1 MMINGTTSSTIISL
15 DQTMSI
21 ISMSFAIVI
30 IYLLI
35 STSDQIKGWRQERCW
50 SVTPT
55 IFYFFPL
62 SYPVGT
68 HRVSWGFT
76 IYIYDNFCSFYSVKP
91 LGACTMGMGP
101 MLRPLLSLASQALIP
116 VKNPSPGAL
125 PYTKSCI
132 RYALFS
138 RIPKGAPCEFKTTTC
153 KAWLWSMI
161 PIHLS
166 LLGWCF
172 SIQYFKEKPPIC
184 G

>member
-21 ISMSFAIVI
+21 ISMSFANVI

-35 STSDQIKGWRQERCW
+35 STSHKIKGSRQERCW

-62 SYPVGT
+62 WYPVGT
-68 HRVSWGFT
+68 QRVSWGFI
-76 IYIYDNFCSFYSVKP
+76 IYIYIWQLLQFLQCKALWGHTLWEWGPCSS
-91 LGACTMGMGP
+91 P
-101 MLRPLLSLASQALIP
+101 MLSLASQALIP

-138 RIPKGAPCEFKTTTC
+138 
-153 KAWLWSMI
+153 LWSMI
-161 PIHLS
+161 PIHLTYWVGAS
-166 LLGWCF
+166 LSNISKRNPLF
-172 SIQYFKEKPPIC
+172 VDNMHIFHPMFFKILM
-184 G
+184 

>member
-21 ISMSFAIVI
+21 ISMSFANVI

-35 STSDQIKGWRQERCW
+35 SINDQIKGSRKERCW

-62 SYPVGT
+62 WYPVGT
-68 HRVSWGFT
+68 QRVSWGFI
-76 IYIYDNFCSFYSVKP
+76 IYIWQLLQFLRCKA
-91 LGACTMGMGP
+91 LGGVHYGNRAHAQARAQLGLTGP
-101 MLRPLLSLASQALIP
+101 YF

-132 RYALFS
+132 RNALFS